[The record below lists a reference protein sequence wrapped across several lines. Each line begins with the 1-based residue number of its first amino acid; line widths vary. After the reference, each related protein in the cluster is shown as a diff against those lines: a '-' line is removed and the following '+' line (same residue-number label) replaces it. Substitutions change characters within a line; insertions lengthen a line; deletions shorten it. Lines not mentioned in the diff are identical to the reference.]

1 MLWSWRLAGVAGG
14 MVAVVAIT
22 MNDSG
27 LLWDSKKKKKKNDW
41 SDLIKILLPSASSTV
56 P

>member
-14 MVAVVAIT
+14 MVAVVVIT

-27 LLWDSKKKKKKNDW
+27 LLWDSKVYSGVITTRGDITLVQK
-41 SDLIKILLPSASSTV
+41 
-56 P
+56 